1 MRTLSFRARLT
12 LRWTAAFGCVLALTG
27 LAIYA
32 GTRTFLFAD
41 LDAQLRTLAGT
52 ELASAV
58 DGAAGVHFH
67 EFPAEQVAG
76 TYAGKLA
83 QLYDASGALL
93 SQSAALENSGP
104 LVTPERIREALA
116 GRAPIFSVDA
126 NGRPARM
133 IALTTRK
140 DGQAYVVAVGLYTQP
155 LLTTLSRLAWLLAA
169 VSLVGLVVT
178 AVVGYL
184 LATRALRPVAH
195 VTQRAAQIAHGDF
208 SARIDRPA
216 VDDELGRMTAL
227 LNEMLERLHGAV
239 IANRR
244 FAADASHELRS
255 PLTAMLGEI
264 DVTLKRPRVADD
276 YRESLVVVRDRIRQ
290 LTDMT
295 EQLMILVRAQEG
307 QVVGATDVAL
317 EPLVHEVV
325 AAVSPLAVER
335 GVTIEVG
342 PMNHAIIYADRLL
355 LARVIDNLVRN
366 AVQYNR
372 AGGTVTIAAEVEDAG
387 GSDWTS
393 AHTVLRVSDTG
404 QGIPPADRE
413 KVFERFYRV
422 ERSRNRRTGGAGLGL
437 SIAHEV
443 VRLFGGTIRIA
454 SSTPDGTVIE
464 VRMPGGRMNDVSNPP
479 LRVPAHPP
487 AHQLTNS

>member
-1 MRTLSFRARLT
+1 MKTLSFRTRLT
-12 LRWTAAFGCVLALTG
+12 LRWTAAFGCVLALTSV
-27 LAIYA
+27 AIYA
-32 GTRTFLFAD
+32 GTRAFLVAD

-52 ELASAV
+52 ELASAA
-58 DGAAGVHFH
+58 DGLAGVHFH
-67 EFPAEQVAG
+67 EFPADEVSG
-76 TYAGKLA
+76 TFAGKFA
-83 QLYDASGALL
+83 QLYDGRGALL
-93 SQSAALENSGP
+93 SQSTVLGQSGP
-104 LVTPERIREALA
+104 LVSPETIRA
-116 GRAPIFSVDA
+116 GLDGAAPIFSVEA

-140 DGQAYVVAVGLYTQP
+140 DGERYVVAVGLFTEP
-155 LLTTLSRLAWLLAA
+155 LHTTLSRLAWLLVT
-169 VSLVGLVVT
+169 VSLLGLGVT
-178 AVVGYL
+178 SVLGYV
-184 LATRALRPVAH
+184 LATRVLEPVAH
-195 VTQRAAQIAHGDF
+195 VTERAAQIAHGDF
-208 SARIDRPA
+208 SARLDVPA
-216 VDDELGRMTAL
+216 ADDELGRMTAL
-227 LNEMLERLHGAV
+227 LNAMLERLHGSV

-264 DVTLKRPRVADD
+264 DVTLKRPRLADD

-307 QVVGATDVAL
+307 QVLGATDIAV
-317 EPLVHEVV
+317 EPLVHELV
-325 AAVSPLAVER
+325 AAMAPLAAER
-335 GVTIEVG
+335 GVTLNVG
-342 PMNHAIIYADRLL
+342 PMADAVIYADRLL

-372 AGGTVTIAAEVEDAG
+372 PGGQVTISAEVEDAG
-387 GSDWTS
+387 GSGWTS

-404 QGIPPADRE
+404 QGIPEADRE
-413 KVFERFYRV
+413 RVFERFYRV

-454 SSTPDGTVIE
+454 ASSPDGTTIE
-464 VRMPGGRMNDVSNPP
+464 VRMPGGRLSAPDDALVVHTASSG
-479 LRVPAHPP
+479 LK
-487 AHQLTNS
+487 T